1 MALAVK
7 MNLNGVI
14 LQTLVVSIQLSPLTT
29 KLSVRK
35 AMASGAFFPSE
46 DYSQLAVSYKP
57 RRRSS
62 DSDSSFELLEVDEA
76 RDEESASDELKD
88 IGSVLISSCC
98 DISCLHH
105 LTALDVINS

>member
-1 MALAVK
+1 
-7 MNLNGVI
+7 
-14 LQTLVVSIQLSPLTT
+14 
-29 KLSVRK
+29 
-35 AMASGAFFPSE
+35 MASGAFFPSE

-105 LTALDVINS
+105 LTALDVINSRRTEEPN